1 MTIWLTKG
9 RTFGANNNC
18 HSGVKIMNQS
28 QEMSAEEKS
37 TLGDDVNQSL
47 GLSEES
53 IEEASEKPESH
64 ELPDYAKKK
73 LGMQEKRHKKEL
85 RRMQQQIAEME
96 SRFGGSLPEHG
107 TSSGIGYSDEPQY
120 NDQIY
125 AAVSKALQMQKEQE
139 QQAKQQEHMQHV
151 QKQYRAL
158 EDHLDNE
165 SDKYDDFYDVVKS
178 DDAPYTGVM
187 RDMSVIL
194 HGIPG
199 INAAETLYHLGKDKS
214 KLNELSK
221 KSPVEQSREVL
232 KLAIALM
239 NGGNKSN
246 SSSSSKPLGSI
257 KNNPINTTHVNE
269 NTSVGDLRKRM
280 RDGGK
285 KWS

>member
-1 MTIWLTKG
+1 
-9 RTFGANNNC
+9 
-18 HSGVKIMNQS
+18 MNQS
-28 QEMSAEEKS
+28 QEMSAEEKN

-47 GLSEES
+47 GLSEETV
-53 IEEASEKPESH
+53 EEIQSKPEGGD
-64 ELPDYAKKK
+64 LPEFAKKK

-85 RRMQQQIAEME
+85 RRMQQQISEME
-96 SRFGGSLPEHG
+96 SRFGGSMPEQG
-107 TSSGIGYSDEPQY
+107 NSSAVGYSEEPRN

-139 QQAKQQEHMQHV
+139 HQAKQQEHMQNV

-199 INAAETLYHLGKDKS
+199 INAAETLYHLGKDKQ
-214 KLNELSK
+214 KLHELSK

-239 NGGNKSN
+239 NGGNKS
-246 SSSSSKPLGSI
+246 SSSSQSKQLGSI
-257 KNNPINTTHVNE
+257 KNNPINTTHLNE
-269 NTSVGDLRKRM
+269 NTSIGDLRKRL
-280 RDGGK
+280 REGGK
-285 KWS
+285 TWGK